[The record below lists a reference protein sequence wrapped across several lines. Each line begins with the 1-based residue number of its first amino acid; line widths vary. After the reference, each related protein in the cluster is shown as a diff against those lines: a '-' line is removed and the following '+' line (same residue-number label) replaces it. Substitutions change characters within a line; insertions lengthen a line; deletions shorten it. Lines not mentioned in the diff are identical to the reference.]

1 MQRQKLSGAQ
11 YRKLKAEKLDQLNR
25 QHDSLTKFFKPT
37 TSGMVTPVATCASN
51 DNESQMNNNL
61 EQDEI
66 AGSSLPLP
74 NVDATATQFD
84 TATADDNIRI
94 ERNTATGG
102 DNNHEDPALWPSIS
116 DVTRI
121 QIVKKGPIQ
130 VSMEK
135 FPADIS
141 GRRFTSKYYTR
152 KLVNGEVVR
161 RLWLVYS
168 KSKNIIFCFC
178 CKLFASA
185 SFSLAT
191 NGSSDW
197 KNVSYNFKSRKF
209 SLSH

>member
-74 NVDATATQFD
+74 NVDATATQFN

-94 ERNTATGG
+94 ERYS

-130 VSMEK
+130 FSEK
-135 FPADIS
+135 IS
-141 GRRFTSKYYTR
+141 S
-152 KLVNGEVVR
+152 
-161 RLWLVYS
+161 
-168 KSKNIIFCFC
+168 
-178 CKLFASA
+178 
-185 SFSLAT
+185 
-191 NGSSDW
+191 
-197 KNVSYNFKSRKF
+197 
-209 SLSH
+209 